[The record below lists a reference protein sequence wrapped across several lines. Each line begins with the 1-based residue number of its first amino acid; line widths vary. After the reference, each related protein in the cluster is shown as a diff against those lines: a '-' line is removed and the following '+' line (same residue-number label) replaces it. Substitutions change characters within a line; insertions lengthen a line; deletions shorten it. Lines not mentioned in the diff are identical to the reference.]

1 MAIPVE
7 HKKVERRG
15 VLLEIGQF
23 VRPVLLT
30 ALLIVAFWSVL
41 TGMYQSWFQEYAYM
55 EHGVLVLPAALYM
68 AWTQREKLR
77 TIPRSSSAL
86 GVLVLAWGSL
96 QAMLG
101 VAAHWV
107 WVSRISV
114 LIAFVGALAV
124 SFGWR
129 MVRTLAYPLG
139 TLVLMVAPPTFLF
152 DWLTLSLQLLASR
165 LGERFL
171 EALGY
176 SVFREGNIL
185 HLVNAT
191 LSVEEACSGIR
202 SLMAILFMCV
212 LYNYFFVEG
221 RPMRILIL
229 VMSIPIA
236 ILGNACRI
244 VATGVASQYNHAL
257 ITGTAHETFGYIS
270 VTIAAIG
277 CMSVHILLLSIQRGW
292 RSHHA

>member
-7 HKKVERRG
+7 HKTLDQSTFLQAS
-15 VLLEIGQF
+15 LL
-23 VRPVLLT
+23 VRPVVLV
-30 ALLIVAFWSVL
+30 ALLAIACWPIL
-41 TGMYQSWFQEYAYM
+41 TGIYQSWFYEYAYM
-55 EHGVLVLPAALYM
+55 EHGVLVVPAALYM
-68 AWTQREKLR
+68 AWTLRDKLR
-77 TIPRSSSAL
+77 VIPINSSAS
-86 GVLVLAWGSL
+86 GMVVVLLSSL
-96 QAMLG
+96 QAVIGL
-101 VAAHWV
+101 AAHWV
-107 WVSRISV
+107 WVTRMAV
-114 LIAFVGALAV
+114 LVGLTGILAL

-129 MVRTLAYPLG
+129 MVRALAYPLG
-139 TLVLMVAPPTFLF
+139 TLALAIAPPTFLF

-165 LGERFL
+165 LGELSL

-185 HLVNAT
+185 QLVGVT

-212 LYNYFFVEG
+212 LYNFFFVEG
-221 RPMRILIL
+221 RLMKILIL
-229 VMSIPIA
+229 TMAVPIA
-236 ILGNACRI
+236 ILANAGRI
-244 VATGVASQYNHAL
+244 VATGVASQYNRSL

-277 CMSVHILLLSIQRGW
+277 CMAVHIVLVSIRRSW